1 MQNLFQFLKKFRNF
15 LLFIVLQIFAL
26 GLFINSKDFHRSQMT
41 NTSTHVVGWFMEK
54 KYNITKHFNLSVAN
68 DSLVRSNA
76 ELMEQLP
83 ASFYPLQ
90 GSIFYVND
98 TLKKQ
103 QFQYIPATVINSSNN
118 KRNNYFTLNQ
128 GTAQGIE
135 VGMGVIADNGVI
147 GQIVD
152 VSEYYSIVMTVLSDD
167 IKINVK
173 LAKNNEYWLL
183 NWNGKDSEI
192 AQIEDVKRD
201 VPCEVGDRVITRG
214 GDTQYPE
221 GIPVGTIAE
230 IVSEDGEQTISLN
243 VNLDVNY
250 NAVYHVYVVKNLMR
264 QQQLEIEERILSE
277 DQ

>member
-15 LLFIVLQIFAL
+15 LLFIILQIFVL

-41 NTSTHVVGWFMEK
+41 NTSSSLVGWFIEK
-54 KYNITKHFNLSVAN
+54 RYNITKHFNLSAAN
-68 DSLVRSNA
+68 DSLVAANA
-76 ELMEQLP
+76 ALKEQLP
-83 ASFYPLQ
+83 DSFYPLQ

-118 KRNNYFTLNQ
+118 KINNYYTLNQ
-128 GTAQGIE
+128 GSAQGIE
-135 VGMGVIADNGVI
+135 IGMGVISDNGVI
-147 GQIVD
+147 GQIID

-167 IKINVK
+167 IKVNVK

-192 AQIEDVKRD
+192 GQIEDVKRD
-201 VPCEVGDRVITRG
+201 VPLTVGDRVITRG
-214 GDTQYPE
+214 GDTQFPE
-221 GIPVGTIAE
+221 GIAVGTIDE
-230 IVSEDGEQTISLN
+230 IVSEDGDQTISLN
-243 VNLDVNY
+243 IKLDVNY

>member
-15 LLFIVLQIFAL
+15 LLFIILQTFVL

-41 NTSTHVVGWFMEK
+41 NTSSTVVGWFIEK
-54 KYNITKHFNLSVAN
+54 RYNITKHFNLSAAN
-68 DSLVRSNA
+68 DSLVAANA
-76 ELMEQLP
+76 ALKAQLP
-83 ASFYPLQ
+83 ESFYPLQ

-118 KRNNYFTLNQ
+118 KINNYFTLNQ
-128 GTAQGIE
+128 GSAQGIE
-135 VGMGVIADNGVI
+135 IGMGVISDNGLI
-147 GQIVD
+147 GQIID

-167 IKINVK
+167 IKVNVK

-183 NWNGKDSEI
+183 NWNGKNNEI

-201 VPCEVGDRVITRG
+201 VPFEIGDRVITRG
-214 GDTQYPE
+214 GDTQFPE
-221 GIPVGTIAE
+221 GIAVGTIDE

-243 VNLDVNY
+243 IRLDVNY

>member
-41 NTSTHVVGWFMEK
+41 NTSTNVVGWFMEK

-68 DSLVRSNA
+68 DSLVRANA

-90 GSIFYVND
+90 GYIFYVND

-135 VGMGVIADNGVI
+135 VGMGVIADNGVV

-201 VPCEVGDRVITRG
+201 VQFEVGDRVITRG
-214 GDTQYPE
+214 GDTQFPE

>member
-15 LLFIVLQIFAL
+15 LLFIVLQIFVL

-41 NTSTHVVGWFMEK
+41 NTSSTVVGWFVEK
-54 KYNITKHFNLSVAN
+54 KYNITKHFNLSAAN
-68 DSLVRSNA
+68 DSLMRANA
-76 ELMEQLP
+76 ELKAQLP
-83 ASFYPLQ
+83 SSFYPLQ

-98 TLKKQ
+98 TIKKQ
-103 QFQYIPATVINSSNN
+103 QFQYIPATVINSSKN
-118 KRNNYFTLNQ
+118 KINNYYTLNQ

-135 VGMGVIADNGVI
+135 IGMGVIADNGVI
-147 GQIVD
+147 GQVVD
-152 VSEYYSIVMTVLSDD
+152 VSEFYAIVMIVLSDD
-167 IKINVK
+167 IKVNVK
-173 LAKNNEYWLL
+173 LAKNNEYWLM
-183 NWNGKDSEI
+183 NWNGKDSQI

-201 VPCEVGDRVITRG
+201 VPIEIGDKVITRG
-214 GDTQYPE
+214 GDTRYPE

-243 VNLDVNY
+243 IKLDVNY

-264 QQQLEIEERILSE
+264 EQQREIEDRILLE

>member
-68 DSLVRSNA
+68 DSLVRANA

-152 VSEYYSIVMTVLSDD
+152 VSEYY
-167 IKINVK
+167 
-173 LAKNNEYWLL
+173 
-183 NWNGKDSEI
+183 
-192 AQIEDVKRD
+192 
-201 VPCEVGDRVITRG
+201 
-214 GDTQYPE
+214 
-221 GIPVGTIAE
+221 
-230 IVSEDGEQTISLN
+230 
-243 VNLDVNY
+243 
-250 NAVYHVYVVKNLMR
+250 
-264 QQQLEIEERILSE
+264 
-277 DQ
+277 

>member
-26 GLFINSKDFHRSQMT
+26 CLFINSKDFHRSQMT

-68 DSLVRSNA
+68 DSLVRANA

-214 GDTQYPE
+214 GDTQFPE